1 MKVQIKNYQI
11 IKDANLEFIPG
22 LNVIIGPSNNGK
34 TSILKA
40 IKALFIIFALIL

>member
-1 MKVQIKNYQI
+1 MNFKTSIKDFQI
-11 IKDANLEFIPG
+11 IKKATLEFTPG

-40 IKALFIIFALIL
+40 IKAAL